1 MIETGRTSPVW
12 RNAFLPQA
20 VSTPIISDS
29 VTTFG
34 ADARGRVALAASHGG
49 IYAAYLAA
57 KAGLRAV
64 ILSDAGVGRERA
76 GIGGLPYLDA
86 LGMPAAAVG
95 HRSARIGDGAD
106 CLARG
111 VITHVNARAAAL
123 GIAVGMPAR
132 EALDRLDAA
141 EAPSALREPTPLQ
154 ETRHTIEDPQIG
166 DAPIY
171 ALDSASLV
179 RPTDAGAIVLAAS
192 HGGLLGGR
200 PEAALKVDAFAAIFN
215 DADFGVDDA
224 GVARIVPLDGRGI
237 AGATVSAWSARI
249 GDGLSTYNDG
259 FVSAVNKTAACH
271 GGEVGLSAIELVR
284 RFAAARKEQQR

>member
-1 MIETGRTSPVW
+1 
-12 RNAFLPQA
+12 
-20 VSTPIISDS
+20 VSTPIITDS
-29 VTTFG
+29 VTTLG
-34 ADARGRVALAASHGG
+34 LEARGSVALAASHGG

-57 KAGLRAV
+57 KAGLKAV

-76 GIGGLPYLDA
+76 GIGGLPYLDE
-86 LGMPAAAVG
+86 LGMPAATVA
-95 HRSARIGDGAD
+95 HRSARIGDGQD

-111 VITHVNARAAAL
+111 VITYANTRATTVGVAA
-123 GIAVGMPAR
+123 GMTAR
-132 EALDRLDAA
+132 EAVDRLSRADVPPPR
-141 EAPSALREPTPLQ
+141 APKPLQ
-154 ETRHTIEDPQIG
+154 ETRQTIEDPEIG
-166 DAPIY
+166 NTPVF

-179 RPTDAGAIVLAAS
+179 KPEDAGAIVLAAS

-200 PEAALKVDAFAAIFN
+200 LEAALKVDAFAAVFN

-224 GVARIVPLDGRGI
+224 GVARIFPLDARSI

-259 FVSAVNKTAACH
+259 FVTAINRTAARY
-271 GGEVGLSAIELVR
+271 GGEIGISAIELVR